1 MQHRSVI
8 DLAHRTPHM
17 HDYSYIPL
25 TQTIL
30 HSMLL
35 PPSLLL
41 QVIYALNTQNE
52 EHEEFV
58 SKLRSLHEAEV
69 QRLLTDSTARLERC
83 EEGFTKERETQ
94 IKRIDELK
102 ASVEKVEGERDQLH
116 NVQVGTYIAPLPM
129 AKPPIQ

>member
-1 MQHRSVI
+1 MRY
-8 DLAHRTPHM
+8 A
-17 HDYSYIPL
+17 
-25 TQTIL
+25 
-30 HSMLL
+30 
-35 PPSLLL
+35 PPL

-58 SKLRSLHEAEV
+58 AKLRSLHEAEV
-69 QRLLTDSTARLERC
+69 QRLLLDSTARLERC

-116 NVQVGTYIAPLPM
+116 NLQVGPYIA
-129 AKPPIQ
+129 

>member
-1 MQHRSVI
+1 MTV
-8 DLAHRTPHM
+8 L
-17 HDYSYIPL
+17 L

-30 HSMLL
+30 HVYMYHAT
-35 PPSLLL
+35 PSLLL

-58 SKLRSLHEAEV
+58 AKLRSLHEAEV

-116 NVQVGTYIAPLPM
+116 NVQVGTYIAPCLRLWRLVFPY
-129 AKPPIQ
+129 